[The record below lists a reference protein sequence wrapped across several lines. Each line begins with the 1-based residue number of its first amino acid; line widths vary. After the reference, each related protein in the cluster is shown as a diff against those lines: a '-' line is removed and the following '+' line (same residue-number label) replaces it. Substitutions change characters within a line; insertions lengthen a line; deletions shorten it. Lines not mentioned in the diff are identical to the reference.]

1 MNFGYILRTLRI
13 SAGISLRELSRMI
26 DVSPTYLSLVENG
39 KQAPPNSRRIAQIEK
54 VLDVPAGY
62 LLSIVNG
69 FASEV
74 RLFAREVPEVVDFI
88 NVARGNSMSSA
99 DFMEL
104 TSFLNLYGWKGL
116 KQALEN
122 AGFQPVESSSDSPSK
137 TAVSPYLWP
146 FLYEGLIF
154 DIVGVKEK
162 RAFMEEA
169 VSRIAAQLNGLQPE
183 AMLSVLLEREEIAS
197 TGVGCGVALPHAC
210 VPGLEQ
216 IIVSFMRI
224 PDGLDFDAIDGEPV
238 YMALLLAGPPS
249 SENVHLRLLARIAKL
264 LSHNNFC
271 ESVLGASSPQ
281 EIVSLFRSAEM
292 RIP

>member
-13 SAGISLRELSRMI
+13 SAGLSLRELSRMI

-39 KQAPPNSRRIAQIEK
+39 KQSPPNPRRIAQIEE

-69 FASEV
+69 LDSEV
-74 RLFAREVPEVVDFI
+74 RLFARQVPEVVDFI

-116 KQALEN
+116 KQALEK
-122 AGFQPVESSSDSPSK
+122 AGFQPLESSSDGSEK
-137 TAVSPYLWP
+137 EVVSPYLWP
-146 FLYEGLIF
+146 FLYESLIF
-154 DIVGVKEK
+154 DIAGVKEK
-162 RAFMEEA
+162 RAFLEET
-169 VSRIAAQLNGLQPE
+169 VNRIAAEYNGFQPE
-183 AMLSVLLEREEIAS
+183 SMLAELLEREEIAS

-210 VPGLEQ
+210 VPGLDR
-216 IIVSFMRI
+216 IIVSFIRI
-224 PDGLDFDAIDGEPV
+224 PEGLDFDAIDGEPV
-238 YMALLLAGPPS
+238 CMAFLLAGPPS
-249 SENVHLRLLARIAKL
+249 SENLHLRLLARIAKL

>member
-39 KQAPPNSRRIAQIEK
+39 KQSPPNAVRIAQIEK
-54 VLDVPAGY
+54 ALDVPSGY

-69 FASEV
+69 LNSEA
-74 RLFAREVPEVVDFI
+74 RLFVRQMPEVVDFI
-88 NVARGNSMSSA
+88 NVAKGNSMSST

-116 KQALEN
+116 RQALEKT
-122 AGFQPVESSSDSPSK
+122 GFQPPESSSDSPNK
-137 TAVSPYLWP
+137 TVISPYVWP
-146 FLYEGLIF
+146 FLYEGFIF
-154 DIVGVKEK
+154 DIVGVKGK
-162 RAFMEEA
+162 RTFLEEA
-169 VSRIAAQLNGLQPE
+169 VSRIAAQCNGLQPE
-183 AMLSVLLEREEIAS
+183 AMLTELLEREEMAS
-197 TGVGCGVALPHAC
+197 TGVGSGVALPHAC

-216 IIVSFMRI
+216 TIVSFMRI
-224 PDGLDFDAIDGEPV
+224 PEGLDFDAIDGEPV

-249 SENVHLRLLARIAKL
+249 SENLHLRLLARIAKL

-271 ESVLGASSPQ
+271 ESVLGASSPR
-281 EIVSLFRSAEM
+281 EIISIFRSAEM